1 MIYTVAL
8 IAYSHKFA
16 QSLALWSSE
25 TPGLSEITPCW
36 KLCKHGICNMARE
49 GALEGGSSVSGDLT
63 CWTAFL
69 CFGLD
74 SFVIFSCLGLA
85 RSWKLGLVSCRRID
99 TGNLDKVRA
108 AVGPSTKIVWI
119 ESPTNPRQ
127 MISDIRVSYTTSL
140 TGILTFR
147 NVVSLVRL
155 ELKEVSLG

>member
-1 MIYTVAL
+1 
-8 IAYSHKFA
+8 
-16 QSLALWSSE
+16 
-25 TPGLSEITPCW
+25 
-36 KLCKHGICNMARE
+36 MARE

-85 RSWKLGLVSCRRID
+85 WSWKLGLVSCRRID
-99 TGNLDKVRA
+99 TGNLDEVRA

-127 MISDIRVSYTTSL
+127 MISDIREIAKIAHEYGAL
-140 TGILTFR
+140 L
-147 NVVSLVRL
+147 VVDNSIMSPVLSKPL
-155 ELKEVSLG
+155 DLGAGKVYI